1 MDQNTKWPELRAF
14 REEID
19 TQNTNTQNI
28 NKMLQRI
35 LSYLRPATGFSRVPH
50 SKLLGAQQDFHLA
63 CSLLELNELIV
74 AGADPDSLPATFSSL
89 RQKWG
94 KEDLPRLIP
103 FANNSMTIQLS
114 EMFQHLH
121 DIDNGDLLP
130 SGSEEGGKGRSLH
143 PSRRQMKSTP
153 SAANATTAE
162 MATLTI
168 SPSSFMTKFP
178 SQKLINKLNALDSEL
193 SAAERVRLQLQL
205 RHGFAL
211 WLGPSQAA
219 HGRYEAG
226 VYLRGKCAPGSVV
239 AVYPGAV
246 YSSEMT
252 QRAIDYGHLGNPR
265 VLRSIVPRFDD
276 TIIDCFAEYTG
287 DENVPGKDSPGE
299 ESSRGNTSKNS
310 LSHPLKNA
318 YALAQHVRH
327 PPEGVSANVM
337 RIQVDY
343 VDNLASETTS
353 PSGDTTLAFPP
364 HLRSYI
370 PSWWGAKTS
379 AGQALYGSL
388 EQHVICKGSVL
399 IALRPLFDEEI
410 FLDHTLNPFA
420 KQAEMI
426 PPWALKDW
434 EERGTLRRLSG
445 TISESDASKIREA
458 NTRAMQIEE
467 QQAKREKLR

>member
-1 MDQNTKWPELRAF
+1 
-14 REEID
+14 
-19 TQNTNTQNI
+19 
-28 NKMLQRI
+28 MLQRI
-35 LSYLRPATGFSRVPH
+35 LSFLKPATGFSKIPH
-50 SKLLGAQQDFHLA
+50 AKLLAAQQDFHLA

-74 AGADPDSLPATFSSL
+74 AGVDRDILPSTFTSL

-103 FANNSMTIQLS
+103 FANNSMTIQLC

-130 SGSEEGGKGRSLH
+130 DTRKQILH
-143 PSRRQMKSTP
+143 PSRRYRPTQ
-153 SAANATTAE
+153 SAATAMTAE
-162 MATLTI
+162 AATLTI
-168 SPSSFMTKFP
+168 SPSSFTTPLLSKRF
-178 SQKLINKLNALDSEL
+178 LDKIEAKESEIS
-193 SAAERVRLQLQL
+193 SAESVRLQLQL

-226 VYLRGKCAPGSVV
+226 VYLRGKCSPGSIV

-252 QRAIDYGHLGNPR
+252 LRAIDYGHLGNPR
-265 VLRSIVPRFDD
+265 VLRSMIPRFDD
-276 TIIDCFAEYTG
+276 SIIDCFADYEG
-287 DENVPGKDSPGE
+287 DENINGLDTPSDK
-299 ESSRGNTSKNS
+299 SSRGNTSQNS
-310 LSHPLKNA
+310 NNLDSKPFKNA
-318 YALAQHVRH
+318 YALAPHVRH

-343 VDNLASETTS
+343 VDQLASETSS
-353 PSGDTTLAFPP
+353 PSGDTTLAFPA

-399 IALRPLFDEEI
+399 IALRPLFDEEL

-420 KQAEMI
+420 KRAELI

-434 EERGTLRRLSG
+434 EERSNLRRLSG
-445 TISESDASKIREA
+445 TLNEIDATRIRQA
-458 NTRAMQIEE
+458 NQQAMQLETE
-467 QQAKREKLR
+467 QGKQKEIR

>member
-1 MDQNTKWPELRAF
+1 
-14 REEID
+14 
-19 TQNTNTQNI
+19 
-28 NKMLQRI
+28 MLQRI

-50 SKLLGAQQDFHLA
+50 SKLLGALQDFHLA
-63 CSLLELNELIV
+63 CSLLELNEQIV
-74 AGADPDSLPATFSSL
+74 AGIDSESLPSTFTSL

-94 KEDLPRLIP
+94 KEDLPKLIP

-121 DIDNGDLLP
+121 DIDNGDMLP
-130 SGSEEGGKGRSLH
+130 ESGNGRSLH
-143 PSRRQMKSTP
+143 PSRRLKPTQ
-153 SAANATTAE
+153 SAASAMTAE
-162 MATLTI
+162 AATLTI
-168 SPSSFMTKFP
+168 SPSSFTSKLP
-178 SQKLINKLNALDSEL
+178 SQRLVNKLNAQESEL

-226 VYLRGKCAPGSVV
+226 VYLRGKCDPGSVV

-265 VLRSIVPRFDD
+265 VLRSMVPRFDD
-276 TIIDCFAEYTG
+276 TVIDCFAEYTG
-287 DENVPGKDSPGE
+287 DENLAGKDTPGD

-310 LSHPLKNA
+310 LSQPLKNA
-318 YALAQHVRH
+318 YALAPHVRH

-343 VDNLASETTS
+343 VDHLASETTS

-388 EQHVICKGSVL
+388 EQHVICKGSLL
-399 IALRPLFDEEI
+399 IALRPIFDEEL

-420 KQAEMI
+420 KRAELI

-434 EERGTLRRLSG
+434 EERSNLRRLSG
-445 TISESDASKIREA
+445 TISESDAARIREA
-458 NTRAMQIEE
+458 NIRAMQIEE
-467 QQAKREKLR
+467 QQAKVEKIK